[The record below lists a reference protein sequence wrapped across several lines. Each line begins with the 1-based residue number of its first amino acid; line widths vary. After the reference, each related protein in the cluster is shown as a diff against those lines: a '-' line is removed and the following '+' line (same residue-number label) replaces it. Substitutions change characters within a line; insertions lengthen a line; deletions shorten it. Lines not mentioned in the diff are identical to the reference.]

1 MRSQRFDRGHT
12 PGTITLS
19 RARRDGAAL
28 VLDSTPA
35 AYDAIYQYP
44 SGPEFRPRSEVAHA
58 DSLNTWR
65 GLPIVRGHFNV
76 SMANVSAAIGYVR
89 HANDG
94 GDGWLRAE
102 LVILDASA
110 IADIE
115 ADALVELS
123 GGYVT
128 DVRPS
133 RGVHRGQ
140 SYDGV
145 QTTIRM
151 NHLAIGP
158 RNWARGGNE
167 ARLR

>member
-1 MRSQRFDRGHT
+1 M
-12 PGTITLS
+12 
-19 RARRDGAAL
+19 RDGGAL

-35 AYDAIYQYP
+35 AYDAVYP
-44 SGPEFRPRSEVAHA
+44 YPTGPEFRPRAEVTSPA
-58 DSLNTWR
+58 SLSTWA
-65 GLPIVRGHFNV
+65 GLPLVRGHFTVDMSNV
-76 SMANVSAAIGYVR
+76 SQAIGYVR
-89 HANDG
+89 AAKDG
-94 GDGWLRAE
+94 GDGWIHAE
-102 LVILDASA
+102 LVVVDDGA

-115 ADALVELS
+115 AGALVELS

-133 RGVHRGQ
+133 RGMHRGQ
-140 SYDGV
+140 TYEGV

-167 ARLR
+167 ARVR